1 MLPKRKQYID
11 WIQEANHSGARL
23 NLACIEVGIR
33 IRTYRRW
40 YRAGHVNGDKRCDVV
55 RQAPKNK
62 LSASEQAAILAVCNQ
77 PRFASLPPT
86 QIVPTLLDEGIYHGS
101 ESTFYRVLRQHEQ
114 LAHRG
119 RALAPKASSA
129 PKTFTATGPCQV
141 FCWDI
146 TYLPSPVRGQFYYL
160 YMIEDVY
167 SRKIVGWEIYDH
179 ESGVLAA
186 QLLERTLISEN
197 ALHTGVVLHSDNG
210 APMKSS
216 NHAHESVC

>member
-1 MLPKRKQYID
+1 M
-11 WIQEANHSGARL
+11 
-23 NLACIEVGIR
+23 
-33 IRTYRRW
+33 
-40 YRAGHVNGDKRCDVV
+40 

-77 PRFASLPPT
+77 PALPVCRP
-86 QIVPTLLDEGIYHGS
+86 PKLYRLLDEGIYHGS

-167 SRKIVGWEIYDH
+167 SRKIVGWEVYDH

-197 ALHTGVVLHSDNG
+197 ALHTGG
-210 APMKSS
+210 ATLRQWGTDESS
-216 NHAHESVC
+216 NHAHESV